1 MSIKLVTGNLDGAKI
16 KVVGVG
22 GGGGNALN
30 TMVDKGIEGV
40 EFIAINTDSQAL
52 EKSKAHVKIQ
62 IGKNLTKGLGA
73 GMRDDIGLKAVEEN
87 REDIARALE
96 GGDMVFITAG
106 FGGGTGTGAAP
117 EIAHIAKT
125 CDCLVVSIVTK
136 PFQFEGLPRMQ
147 LAEQGLK
154 RLKDKVDSLIIIPNQ
169 KILTLIS
176 KDTTK
181 KQAFEIA
188 DKVLYN
194 ATKGISQIITKPGEI
209 NVDFADVKTVMENM
223 GDAMIGTGIASGE
236 NRAEKAARFALENP
250 LLDEIDISGSKSVLV
265 NIASNG
271 EITMTEIELINELI
285 KERTNENANYI
296 FGILDDETLT
306 DEIMVTVIAT
316 GFNPAME
323 EKEENAKI
331 TVLDSNFE
339 KNAAWVG
346 TGEIKSVPTTQRDLA
361 DFDVPAYK
369 RRNQT
374 NQLAINDDMSEVQK
388 SKQKSNLADIG
399 LDGFQVEEEYT
410 PAFLRRSND

>member
-1 MSIKLVTGNLDGAKI
+1 MSIKLVTGNLNGARI
-16 KVVGVG
+16 KVVGIG

-30 TMVDKGIEGV
+30 TMVEKGIEGV

-52 EKSKAHVKIQ
+52 DRSKAHVKIQ

-96 GGDMVFITAG
+96 GGDMIFITAG

-125 CDCLVVSIVTK
+125 CNCLVVSIVTK
-136 PFQFEGLPRMQ
+136 PFHFEGLPRMQ

-154 RLKDKVDSLIIIPNQ
+154 RLKDEVDSLIVIPNQ

-236 NRAEKAARFALENP
+236 ERAEKAAKFALENP

-271 EITMTEIELINELI
+271 EITMNEIEIINELI

-296 FGILDDETLT
+296 FGILDDETMK
-306 DEIMVTVIAT
+306 DEIMITVIAT
-316 GFNPAME
+316 GFNQAAE
-323 EKEENAKI
+323 EKVNTKI
-331 TVLDSNFE
+331 TVLDSDYE
-339 KNAAWVG
+339 KDSAWEG
-346 TGEIKSVPTTQRDLA
+346 SISRIPQTAEELTRLDK
-361 DFDVPAYK
+361 PAIF
-369 RRNQT
+369 RRNQEKE
-374 NQLAINDDMSEVQK
+374 LAINDDMSEVQK
-388 SKQKSNLADIG
+388 SKQKVKMAEIG
-399 LDGFQVEEEYT
+399 LDGFQIEEEYT